1 MNNRA
6 LALFSGGLD
15 SILAIKV
22 AQRAGADVTALH
34 FINPFVSE
42 VKTEY
47 IKEKA
52 KELGVPLI
60 LEPLGDDYL
69 EIILKPKYGYGKA
82 MNPCIDCR
90 AFMLKKAK
98 ELLPKY
104 NASFLI
110 SGEVLGQRPKSQMRH
125 SMQQTA
131 REAGVE
137 DILVRPLTAKNLPPT
152 LPERLGII
160 DREKLLD
167 FSGRNRKPQMALARE
182 LGIQNYPSPAGGC
195 LLTQVEYGKKL
206 KDLITHGQYDLREIK
221 RLNIGRQFRLSHG
234 AKLIVGRNHEENE
247 ALKATAKDSDI
258 LMRVQNFKGPL
269 AVLTGNE
276 ISYVALKTAAR
287 ITARY
292 ADCPGEQKVTVVFY
306 RANNPK
312 NKEAI
317 EVIPM
322 ASEEVS
328 NYRIE

>member
-1 MNNRA
+1 MNNKA

-22 AQRAGADVTALH
+22 AEKAGAEVTALH

-42 VKTEY
+42 EAVTHVQK
-47 IKEKA
+47 KA
-52 KELGVPLI
+52 LELGVPLI
-60 LEPLGDDYL
+60 LEPLGQDYL
-69 EIILKPKYGYGKA
+69 EVILKPKYGYGKA
-82 MNPCIDCR
+82 MNPCVDCK
-90 AFMLKKAK
+90 AFMFKKAK

-110 SGEVLGQRPKSQMRH
+110 NGEVLGQRPKSQMRH
-125 SMQQTA
+125 SMQQTVK
-131 REAGVE
+131 EAGVE

-160 DREKLLD
+160 DREKLLG

-182 LGIQNYPSPAGGC
+182 LGIEDYPTPAGGC

-206 KDLITHGQYDLREIK
+206 LDLIKYDLYNLDEIK
-221 RLNIGRQFRLSHG
+221 RLNIGRQFRLSQG

-247 ALKATAKDSDI
+247 ALKALAKDSDI
-258 LMRVQNFKGPL
+258 LMRVLDYKGPL
-269 AVLTGNE
+269 AVITGKD
-276 ISYVALKTAAR
+276 ISYVAIKTAAQ

-292 ADCPGEQKVTVVFY
+292 ADCPKDNKVSVVFY
-306 RANNPK
+306 RASTPE

-317 EVIPM
+317 EVLPM
-322 ASEEVS
+322 ASVIVS
-328 NYRIE
+328 KFRIE